1 MSDTRK
7 RGMLL
12 ARSLCPKFGTEVLA
26 YLDVIADEVRSGARH
41 SSALCEARAETASL
55 RAEIAKMQSFARDW
69 RDATI
74 SEIADLTERVEKA
87 ELARDQALLDLDDE
101 KAGHRFALEY
111 GHAVERARTDG
122 MSSALKDAH
131 IIGRIS
137 DPVAKTGQSYDVRYY
152 LAYVVMLP
160 TNKRSCSPEVYIF
173 DDLKHV
179 APCWWRDAI
188 LALIENERHGIQ

>member
-1 MSDTRK
+1 MTDDDIIETLADMRTRDD
-7 RGMLL
+7 REVACHEAAARMTELL
-12 ARSLCPKFGTEVLA
+12 AERN
-26 YLDVIADEVRSGARH
+26 
-41 SSALCEARAETASL
+41 ALCEARAETASL
-55 RAEIAKMQSFARDW
+55 RAEIAKMQDFARDW

-74 SEIADLTERVEKA
+74 SEIADLTERVERA
-87 ELARDQALLDLDDE
+87 ELARDQARLDLDDE
-101 KAGHRFALEY
+101 KAGQRFALEY

-131 IIGRIS
+131 IIGRIA
-137 DPVAKTGQSYDVRYY
+137 DPETGQSYDVWYY

-188 LALIENERHGIQ
+188 LALIEKERHGIQ